1 MEFGLT
7 EEQKMIR
14 QTARE
19 FADEQL
25 APLAAEYDRT
35 EEFTAPQAKMLGE
48 IGFLGMM
55 VPEEYGGAGL
65 DTVSYVLAMEEVSRG
80 CASTSVTMTVQNSL
94 VCWPIDYFGNEEQ
107 KHRYLPKLAS
117 GEMLGC
123 YALSEPSAGSDPASM
138 ATTAI
143 EDGDDYILNG
153 SKIFISNGGVAQVAI
168 VWAQTSRELKHRGIT
183 CFIVDADTP
192 GFVVGAEEKKLGIRG
207 SNTVELHFENCRVPK
222 TQILGKVGE
231 GFKIAMQTLDGGRIG
246 IAAQAIGIGQACVDA
261 AVKYAHQRHAFGKP
275 LAEIEAIQIKIA
287 DMAMEVQASR
297 LLTLHAAWVKDQGA
311 RYTKEA
317 AMAKLHASEAATK
330 AAHMAVQ
337 IHGGYGYLRDFPVE
351 RLYRDARIT
360 EIYEGTSEI
369 QRLVISSMTLKE
381 GRLGTE

>member
-7 EEQKMIR
+7 EEQKLIQ

-19 FADEQL
+19 FADEKL

-35 EEFTAPQAKMLGE
+35 EEFTWPQAKMLAE
-48 IGFLGMM
+48 MGFLGMM
-55 VPEEYGGAGL
+55 VPEEYGGSGL
-65 DTVSYVLAMEEVSRG
+65 DTISYVMAMEEVSRA

-94 VCWPIDYFGNEEQ
+94 VCWPIEHFGNDAQ
-107 KHRYLPKLAS
+107 KRKYLVPLAR
-117 GEMLGC
+117 GEILGC
-123 YALSEPSAGSDPASM
+123 YALTEPVAGSDPASM
-138 ATTAI
+138 ATTAR
-143 EDGDDYILNG
+143 EDGDSYILNG
-153 SKIFISNGGVAQVAI
+153 SKIFISNGGVAKVAI
-168 VWAQTSRELKHRGIT
+168 VWAQTDRDLKHKGIS
-183 CFIVDADTP
+183 CFIVDADAP
-192 GFVVGAEEKKLGIRG
+192 GYTIGAEEKKLGIRG
-207 SNTVELHFENCRVPK
+207 SNTTELHFEECRVPK
-222 TQILGKVGE
+222 ANLLGTAGE

-246 IAAQAIGIGQACVDA
+246 IASQALGIGQACIDTS
-261 AVKYAHQRHAFGKP
+261 VKYSYQRQAFGKP

-297 LLTLHAAWVKDQGA
+297 LLTYHAAWLKDQGV
-311 RYTKEA
+311 RFSKQA
-317 AMAKLHASEAATK
+317 AMAKLHASEASTK

-337 IHGGYGYLRDFPVE
+337 IHGGYGYLKDFPVE

-381 GRLGTE
+381 GRPATE